1 MSTTALGF
9 TLAFIFITIFISMR
23 QKLGLEKEIWI
34 GTIRSAVQLLLV
46 GYLLQFVF
54 NTNHPA
60 LLVLIIAIMVVVAA
74 ANSAKRGKGL
84 TGVFWRVA
92 MSIGA
97 TEAVTM
103 GLLLVLR
110 IIEPTPQ
117 YIIPLSGMII
127 GSSMVVSGLFLNQM
141 HLNVQASRGE
151 IEALLSLGATVRQA
165 IQVSLKRS
173 VKSSMIPTIDGM
185 KTIGLVQLPGMM
197 TGMIVAGADPV
208 EAVRYQILI
217 VFILAASA
225 ALSSMMLGLLS
236 YKLWFT
242 EDEKLRMMAKQ
253 QD

>member
-9 TLAFIFITIFISMR
+9 TLVFIAITVLVSMR
-23 QKLGLEKEIWI
+23 QKLGLEKEIMI

-54 NTNHPA
+54 NANHPL
-60 LLVLIIAIMVVVAA
+60 LLVLIICIMIAVAA
-74 ANSAKRGKGL
+74 WNASRRGKGL
-84 TGVFWRVA
+84 KGIVWRVTLSLA
-92 MSIGA
+92 A
-97 TEAVTM
+97 TETLTM
-103 GLLLVLR
+103 GMLLGLG

-127 GSSMVVSGLFLNQM
+127 GSAMVVSGLFLNQM
-141 HLNVQASRGE
+141 QREVQSSKGE
-151 IEALLSLGATVRQA
+151 IEALLSLGATSRQA
-165 IQVSLKRS
+165 IQQSLKRS

-217 VFILAASA
+217 VFILMASA
-225 ALSSMMLGLLS
+225 ALSSMFLGLLS

-242 EDEKLRMMAKQ
+242 PDEQLRPAIQ
-253 QD
+253 ER